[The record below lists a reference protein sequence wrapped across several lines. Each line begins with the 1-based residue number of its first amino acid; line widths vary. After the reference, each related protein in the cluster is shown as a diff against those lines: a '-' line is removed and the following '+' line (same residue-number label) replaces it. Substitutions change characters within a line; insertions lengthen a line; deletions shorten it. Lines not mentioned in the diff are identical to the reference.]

1 MRTALRAAWGGRLFI
16 FASAL
21 CVVVLLAGSAG
32 AQTPEIESKRAQL
45 ERAQAQISAT
55 LQDVSRIQ
63 GSYERSQVRLT
74 ALREEIARNRRE
86 VEEASRKLAA
96 ARERVAER
104 AEGSYK
110 AGGVMYLDVL
120 LSVRS
125 FSEFAGRSR
134 FVLRALAEDRRIVGR
149 LRAARRDLEE
159 RQAALEERLR
169 EQRAVSAEL
178 LRKREAI
185 ERRLEE
191 HRRAYAALDSE
202 LKEMIREE
210 QERRAREAAEARRRA
225 AAEAAERQAALER
238 RAAEQRAEQ
247 PSATLRTQEEAA
259 VAEKGP
265 APAETSPAPETPER
279 TVEET
284 GSPAARPAAPS
295 GDGGEEAEPEVSAPP
310 VSPSGD
316 GDAGEEQPDVS
327 APAPPASEAQEQYE
341 EPEVAVP
348 EAPQP
353 EEVSAD
359 PRVQAILENPNV
371 ALTEMARQDLLS
383 GIVDPRVL
391 DVVEFAAS
399 EHSIAISVFATGHPY
414 GPTLDALGYAGYPN
428 AHYFGRAVDIYA
440 VDGAPVSSGNQAAY
454 ELAQAIY
461 ARFSPA
467 ELGSPWTFG
476 AGSFSD
482 ALHQDH
488 IHVGWAYAAS
498 GSL

>member
-1 MRTALRAAWGGRLFI
+1 MRTALLRAALGGRLVL

-21 CVVVLLAGSAG
+21 CAVLLLAGSAG
-32 AQTPEIESKRAQL
+32 AQTPEIDSKRAEVQ
-45 ERAQAQISAT
+45 RVQSRISAT
-55 LQDVSRIQ
+55 LQDISRIQ
-63 GSYERSQVRLT
+63 SSYEESQARL
-74 ALREEIARNRRE
+74 ADLRERIARNRRE
-86 VEEASRKLAA
+86 IEEASRELEA
-96 ARERVAER
+96 ARERVSER

-134 FVLRALAEDRRIVGR
+134 FVLRALAEDRRIVSR
-149 LRAARRDLEE
+149 LREARRELEE
-159 RQAALEERLR
+159 REAALRESLR
-169 EQRAVSAEL
+169 EQRAVSAGL
-178 LRKREAI
+178 LQKRRAI

-191 HRRAYAALDSE
+191 HRRAYAALDAE
-202 LKEMIREE
+202 LKELVRRE

-238 RAAEQRAEQ
+238 WAAAPEEPAAGSPEPAR
-247 PSATLRTQEEAA
+247 EAA
-259 VAEKGP
+259 ARDLGEAS
-265 APAETSPAPETPER
+265 APAAPTEGAERPKPPREAAAVPPASPAPPSEAEAPEP
-279 TVEET
+279 EA
-284 GSPAARPAAPS
+284 PAAESAGPPPSAA
-295 GDGGEEAEPEVSAPP
+295 E
-310 VSPSGD
+310 
-316 GDAGEEQPDVS
+316 
-327 APAPPASEAQEQYE
+327 EQYE
-341 EPEVAVP
+341 EPEAPAP
-348 EAPQP
+348 EVSRP
-353 EEVSAD
+353 EVSSAD
-359 PRVQAILENPNV
+359 PRVQAILENPNIT
-371 ALTEMARQDLLS
+371 LTGVARQDLVS

-399 EHSIAISVFATGHPY
+399 EHAISISVFATGHPY

-428 AHYFGRAVDIYA
+428 SHYFGRAVDIYA

-488 IHVGWAYAAS
+488 IHVGWAYAAN
-498 GSL
+498 GGL

>member
-110 AGGVMYLDVL
+110 VGGVMYLDVL

-185 ERRLEE
+185 ERRLKE
-191 HRRAYAALDSE
+191 HRRAYAALDAE

-210 QERRAREAAEARRRA
+210 QE
-225 AAEAAERQAALER
+225 
-238 RAAEQRAEQ
+238 
-247 PSATLRTQEEAA
+247 
-259 VAEKGP
+259 
-265 APAETSPAPETPER
+265 
-279 TVEET
+279 
-284 GSPAARPAAPS
+284 
-295 GDGGEEAEPEVSAPP
+295 
-310 VSPSGD
+310 
-316 GDAGEEQPDVS
+316 
-327 APAPPASEAQEQYE
+327 
-341 EPEVAVP
+341 
-348 EAPQP
+348 
-353 EEVSAD
+353 
-359 PRVQAILENPNV
+359 
-371 ALTEMARQDLLS
+371 LS
-383 GIVDPRVL
+383 LI
-391 DVVEFAAS
+391 
-399 EHSIAISVFATGHPY
+399 
-414 GPTLDALGYAGYPN
+414 
-428 AHYFGRAVDIYA
+428 
-440 VDGAPVSSGNQAAY
+440 
-454 ELAQAIY
+454 
-461 ARFSPA
+461 
-467 ELGSPWTFG
+467 
-476 AGSFSD
+476 
-482 ALHQDH
+482 H
-488 IHVGWAYAAS
+488 I
-498 GSL
+498 